1 MPRVISKNW
10 IRLLVIFLVAFSVTF
25 VSATAVRSLLA
36 QRQQPETNDNSDNSE
51 PTEDAPAEQPA
62 APTVPDFI
70 NLQPTVDA
78 WVATL
83 PSATNIG
90 LTIFDLDH
98 DQIAGEYNPDEP
110 FNTASVYKLFYV
122 YDGYRQLESGA
133 EDGETIFVTTPD
145 KGPLSIS
152 ACLDLMIR
160 ESYNG
165 CADPMRADNSRTAR
179 VQAMRSELGLTNT
192 SNAGLYSSTN
202 DLTKLMQLYW
212 DHPDLSAASWEAIKD
227 SMLNQPATTYNWR
240 QGLPSGFST
249 ALVYD
254 KVGWN
259 WNGSRWTTYN
269 DVAFVEFPEQNR
281 HYIVAVITENL
292 LTFSPLVRLGEML
305 ESAILGNS

>member
-1 MPRVISKNW
+1 MPRVVSKNW
-10 IRLLVIFLVAFSVTF
+10 IHLLVIFLVTFSITF
-25 VSATAVRSLLA
+25 VGATIVRSLLTH
-36 QRQQPETNDNSDNSE
+36 REVSSETSNSSDDDNTVDNPTTEPE
-51 PTEDAPAEQPA
+51 
-62 APTVPDFI
+62 VPSVSDFI
-70 NLQPTVDA
+70 NLHPTVDA
-78 WVATL
+78 WIATL
-83 PSATNIG
+83 PAATNVG

-98 DQIAGEYNPDEP
+98 NQIAGEYNPDEP

-122 YDGYRQLESGA
+122 YDGYRQLESGT
-133 EDGETIFVTTPD
+133 EDGETIFVTTED
-145 KGPLSIS
+145 KGQLSIS

-165 CADPMRADNSRTAR
+165 CADPMRANNARTER
-179 VQAMRSELGLTNT
+179 VQAMRNELGLSNT

-212 DHPDLSAASWEAIKD
+212 AHPDLSDTSWEQIKD

-259 WNGSRWTTYN
+259 WNGGRWTPYN
-269 DVAFVEFPEQNR
+269 DVAFVEFPSQNR

-292 LTFSPLVRLGEML
+292 PTFSPLVRLGEML
-305 ESAILGNS
+305 ESTILANS